1 MHASCYFDVERSRLG
16 MERLQRVVNPSRP
29 LERAHQLWGEG
40 MYETI
45 TGNFA
50 GAIARHEAAL
60 VAAESIGGAAH
71 KLVGLILYSA
81 PLILAGRLAEAVA
94 VGEEGLRFGRECQ
107 LHTWDA
113 CFVMILAWC
122 RHEQGDQAE
131 AGRLLDKA
139 IEVAEDGTYRYFR
152 WLLQGGRKMLA
163 EALRRGIRSETVAR
177 IVRQFRYTSPD
188 PLLES
193 WPWPVKI
200 RTLGTFAVEVD
211 GQPLRFGRKTPKRL
225 LSLLQC
231 LIAMGG
237 REVAEHKLADAL
249 WPAADGDDAYR
260 RLTLSLHRLRQLL
273 GDAESIRMTGGKV
286 SLNPERVWVD
296 ALSLVQRPPTAR
308 RRHVLRGGCYAVSR
322 RFSRR
327 WGRRGMGPSR
337 ARAVAGRS
345 MLRPSAGW
353 LRARPLPNLKRICKQ
368 LPLKLVSHRAAAMAA
383 ASGAADQPAMRG
395 GEDGIR
401 ESARRSR

>member
-1 MHASCYFDVERSRLG
+1 M
-16 MERLQRVVNPSRP
+16 
-29 LERAHQLWGEG
+29 
-40 MYETI
+40 
-45 TGNFA
+45 
-50 GAIARHEAAL
+50 
-60 VAAESIGGAAH
+60 
-71 KLVGLILYSA
+71 
-81 PLILAGRLAEAVA
+81 AEAVA

-122 RHEQGDQAE
+122 RHEQGDRAE

-273 GDAESIRMTGGKV
+273 GDAESIRMSGGKV

-296 ALSLVQRPPTAR
+296 ALSIVHAR
-308 RRHVLRGGCYAVSR
+308 QQLDASAFCEVAATLYRGDFLEDGGDEAWVLPAREQLRALHAQAIRGLA
-322 RFSRR
+322 
-327 WGRRGMGPSR
+327 
-337 ARAVAGRS
+337 ARATAAQS
-345 MLRPSAGW
+345 EA
-353 LRARPLPNLKRICKQ
+353 NL
-368 LPLKLVSHRAAAMAA
+368 
-383 ASGAADQPAMRG
+383 
-395 GEDGIR
+395 
-401 ESARRSR
+401 